1 MTGMAL
7 LGLGVAAVAVLLVL
21 VIWVRMPAFVALLLV
36 AVLTAAA
43 SGIPLTDAVQSVTKG
58 VGGTLGNVAIVVGLG
73 AMLGKIIEESGGAES
88 IARYFTGK
96 LGPKKVAAA
105 VTIAAFIL
113 GIPVFFDVGFII
125 LAPIIFGFASVARLN
140 PLKIGLPVAAT
151 MLTVHVVVPPHPGPV
166 AVAELLNEDVG
177 LLLTVSLPIAAVT
190 ALIGFI
196 IAKRFNLDHV
206 VRGESP
212 AETDEARVFPNPPSP
227 WLVMSLILL
236 PFLIIMVGTTGTM
249 VTAEGTALHT
259 FVKFFGA
266 APIALLIAVIVA
278 WITGIMGLTRVSNQL
293 ADAENAGRVEILYTL
308 PVPRWEVT
316 LARWAA
322 CVTSLGIMCA
332 ATWATV
338 GIGVTLAEMDVA
350 QHRVAA
356 ACVGLFLLGLV
367 HAGFACL
374 VYGATAPKGLV
385 TGVPLVVL
393 VVGYIVYSVL
403 PIVDKLSGA
412 QRFSPW
418 YWALGEDPLTAA
430 LNVDGCLPLL
440 ALTAANLVVGSK
452 LLARRDIT
460 QA

>member
-350 QHRVAA
+350 QH
-356 ACVGLFLLGLV
+356 
-367 HAGFACL
+367 
-374 VYGATAPKGLV
+374 
-385 TGVPLVVL
+385 
-393 VVGYIVYSVL
+393 
-403 PIVDKLSGA
+403 LS
-412 QRFSPW
+412 
-418 YWALGEDPLTAA
+418 L
-430 LNVDGCLPLL
+430 
-440 ALTAANLVVGSK
+440 
-452 LLARRDIT
+452 IHI
-460 QA
+460 

>member
-227 WLVMSLILL
+227 WLVMGLILL
-236 PFLIIMVGTTGTM
+236 PILIIMVGTTGTM

-278 WITGIMGLTRVSNQL
+278 WIAVGRQQSWDRDHSAGILDSALPAVAVIIFVTGAGGGFANVLVESGIGTVLSALLISSGLPRILMGFLMSAALRASQGSATVALLTTAGLLAQPIADAGLSPIEATLIMVAIGFGGLGLSHINDSGFWIVTKYMGLTVKQGL
-293 ADAENAGRVEILYTL
+293 KYWTTL
-308 PVPRWEVT
+308 STIFGV
-316 LARWAA
+316 
-322 CVTSLGIMCA
+322 
-332 ATWATV
+332 V
-338 GIGVTLAEMDVA
+338 G
-350 QHRVAA
+350 
-356 ACVGLFLLGLV
+356 FLLTWGIYALV
-367 HAGFACL
+367 
-374 VYGATAPKGLV
+374 
-385 TGVPLVVL
+385 
-393 VVGYIVYSVL
+393 
-403 PIVDKLSGA
+403 
-412 QRFSPW
+412 
-418 YWALGEDPLTAA
+418 
-430 LNVDGCLPLL
+430 
-440 ALTAANLVVGSK
+440 
-452 LLARRDIT
+452 
-460 QA
+460 